1 MTKIGEVLGERAVVG
16 LQNMTAPRHPG
27 SIAVINYKG
36 GVGKTTISCL
46 LGYYLAEE
54 TKKKVLLLDIDP
66 QCSLSLALGFNP
78 DEVSKTALTIFN
90 LVVPDRW
97 TRVTKTEF
105 DKYVFPPKDSLAPKN
120 MGIIRGAFD
129 IDMLDIEIAKTLVK
143 GEQQVEHLHLYCK
156 QMLRHFE
163 DEYEYIIVDCP
174 PNKMFLT
181 QAMLRACAYYIPVTI
196 PDRISVYGMPRLL
209 RWVREI
215 EPSSKPKMLGYVLN
229 ALNRSGGHPC
239 GKVVSQQAAERRL
252 VRDISSTLDAD
263 ERALLGTEAKLGEL
277 PRLDVIARFLA
288 EEGYKWSRMEF
299 KKETSMQKTVEQCLV
314 DLAER
319 VIERMEAYR
328 AKA

>member
-1 MTKIGEVLGERAVVG
+1 MKLDDLLDRKAVAN
-16 LQNMTAPRHPG
+16 LENMTAPRHPG
-27 SIAVINYKG
+27 SIAIINYKG

-46 LGYYLAEE
+46 LGYYLAEQ

-78 DEVSKTALTIFN
+78 DEVSKTELTIFN

-97 TRVTKTEF
+97 TRVTKTDF

-120 MGIIRGAFD
+120 LGIIRGAFD
-129 IDMLDIEIAKTLVK
+129 IDMLDIEIAKTLVR
-143 GEQQVEHLHLYCK
+143 GDQQVEHLHLYCK

-163 DEYEYIIVDCP
+163 DEYEYVIVDCP

-215 EPSSKPKMLGYVLN
+215 ERSSKPKMLGYVLN
-229 ALNRSGGHPC
+229 ALNRAGGHPA
-239 GKVVSQQAAERRL
+239 GKVISQQAAERRL
-252 VRDISSTLDAD
+252 VRDITASLEAD
-263 ERALLGTEAKLGEL
+263 ERAVLGDDPKLGEL
-277 PRLDVIARFLA
+277 PRLDVIARFLS

-299 KKETSMQKTVEQCLV
+299 MKETSMQKSVDQCLV

-319 VIERMEAYR
+319 VIERMEDYR
-328 AKA
+328 AKT